1 MRSGRVVVVAM
12 FVLAVAL
19 VSVIRW
25 ESANLHPSVTP
36 LPPANVRLVTENH
49 FAPGEDLERI
59 DLARLESAQKSV
71 DVAMYAFTD
80 RMLAEELVALAQR
93 GVVIRIYRDK
103 EQYEEEERRRGR
115 NGPTSDMFTG
125 QRNIHLRVKP
135 QGGRDLMHLKAYVV
149 DGVLLRDGS
158 ANWSISGLKDQDN
171 NARFTNDP
179 IEIQQFE
186 QDFEAMW
193 SRPGNL
199 QVQ

>member
-12 FVLAVAL
+12 FVLAMAL
-19 VSVIRW
+19 VSVIKW
-25 ESANLHPSVTP
+25 ESSVRLPSVQP
-36 LPPANVRLVTENH
+36 LPPANVRVVTENH
-49 FAPGEDLERI
+49 FAPSEDLERLDI
-59 DLARLESAQKSV
+59 GRLSSAQKSV

-80 RMLAEELVALAQR
+80 RLLAEELVALAQR

-103 EQYEEEERRRGR
+103 EQYEEEERRTGR
-115 NGPTSDMFTG
+115 NPSTTDMFAG

-179 IEIQQFE
+179 AEIQQFE

-193 SRPGNL
+193 ARPGNVE
-199 QVQ
+199 VQ